1 MIPKRVEERLIRSIG
16 KFKQIL
22 KIAKDRDVNE
32 TDTVS
37 IIKDILAEVF
47 GYDKYLDI
55 TSEFAVRGTFCD
67 LAIKIDNKIEFLI
80 EAKAIGIELKEP
92 HLRQA
97 LDYCANS
104 GVQWAVL
111 TNSIVWRIY
120 KIRFEQPINADEIC
134 TFDIL
139 AMDPQDEEQQGKLFI
154 LCKEGLSKDA
164 REEFHEKILTINR
177 FLLGALI
184 LSDEVISTVRRELRK
199 ISGGVI
205 VSPEEIQKVLT
216 NEVLKRDIIE
226 GDDALKAQARIRKY
240 YGKLSRRTK
249 DSVQSSEETSEKV
262 EEGLAPD
269 QEKGKTEDDKT

>member
-32 TDTVS
+32 ADTIS
-37 IIKDILAEVF
+37 IIKDVLAEVF

-55 TSEFAVRGTFCD
+55 TSEFAVRSTFCD
-67 LAIKIDNKIEFLI
+67 LAVKIDNKVEFLI
-80 EAKAIGIELKEP
+80 EAKAIGIELKEL

-104 GVQWAVL
+104 GIQWAVL
-111 TNSIVWRIY
+111 TNSITWKIY
-120 KIRFEQPINADEIC
+120 KIKFEQPINADEIC
-134 TFDIL
+134 SFNIL
-139 AMDPQDEEQQGKLFI
+139 EMDPGVEEQKEKLFV

-184 LSDEVISTVRRELRK
+184 LSDEVTATIKRELRK
-199 ISGGVI
+199 ISGGVL
-205 VSPEEIQKVLT
+205 VSQEEILKVLT
-216 NEVLKRDIIE
+216 NEVLKRDTIE
-226 GDDALKAQARIRKY
+226 GDDAVKAQARIRKY

-249 DSVQSSEETSEKV
+249 EPTQADEVTSEKD
-262 EEGLAPD
+262 EEINAHD
-269 QEKGKTEDDKT
+269 QKDKE